1 MPQEE
6 DQVRWENAQ
15 VLTLHQLQD
24 GLCLYA
30 SGKETE
36 SAKRVCGIADIA
48 DAYVCANAGPCRAKY
63 IEGLENRLGR
73 MESLLRLSGL
83 LSQDDG
89 GKTDLGTLEKRLADR
104 SATGGVNTP
113 NPSTSQQP
121 ATANANV
128 SNQTANPTQ
137 PSTAP
142 QSHQPSPQMDSLSM
156 SPRTTST
163 SPGSQ
168 KESETEVEALSDMMC
183 SLVTNNCGETRYIGN
198 DAVSP
203 LPPQK
208 EGKIELMF
216 DRVFVG
222 IFHFL
227 AKRYSM
233 GQRED
238 RRHVVPRY
246 DLVGLR

>member
-1 MPQEE
+1 
-6 DQVRWENAQ
+6 
-15 VLTLHQLQD
+15 
-24 GLCLYA
+24 
-30 SGKETE
+30 
-36 SAKRVCGIADIA
+36 
-48 DAYVCANAGPCRAKY
+48 
-63 IEGLENRLGR
+63 

-104 SATGGVNTP
+104 SAASGMNTP
-113 NPSTSQQP
+113 NLSTSQLP
-121 ATANANV
+121 ATANF
-128 SNQTANPTQ
+128 SNHAANPTQ

-142 QSHQPSPQMDSLSM
+142 PSHQPSPQMDSLSM

-198 DAVSP
+198 DRPIPPP
-203 LPPQK
+203 L
-208 EGKIELMF
+208 GGRIELMF
-216 DRVFVG
+216 NRVFVG

-238 RRHVVPRY
+238 RRHIVSRH
-246 DLVGLR
+246 DLFSLR